1 MGQDC
6 KTLFIVD
13 DTPDNVRLLANLLS
27 AHGYRIRKALDA
39 NFALKSIEQSPP
51 DLILLDV
58 NMPTMNG
65 YEMCAQLKS
74 NPDTQEIPII
84 FISALDNVLDKVKAF
99 NLGGADYI
107 TKPFQMEEVLARI
120 EHQLLLLQQ
129 KHQLRAEIQERKRAE
144 QSLEVSLRVVS
155 HDLRNPVLG
164 LSMVLNNYLKRADPN
179 QTELSLPR
187 QTLEQM
193 AHSCERQL
201 ALINSL
207 VESQHWEQQG
217 VPLVLR
223 RLDLGTLVRDFA
235 QEWSLGL
242 GEQEVTLSLNL
253 GENLPLFMGDANFIW
268 RVLENLLANSLKY
281 NPLPRSQPLNITITV
296 TALDQTLTC
305 RVTDNGVGVDL
316 AIADRV
322 FERYQRGDRDNNP
335 LGLGLGLY
343 VCKLIVEAHGGK
355 IGLNTAVSKGAEIY
369 FTLPLEKVPA

>member
-1 MGQDC
+1 MGQVR

-27 AHGYRIRKALDA
+27 GHGYLIRKALDA
-39 NFALKSIEQSPP
+39 SFALKSIEQCPP

-58 NMPTMNG
+58 NMPRMNG
-65 YEMCAQLKS
+65 YEMCARLKS
-74 NPDTQEIPII
+74 NPSTQDIPII

-120 EHQLLLLQQ
+120 EHQLLLQQQ
-129 KHQLRAEIQERKRAE
+129 KHQLQAEIQERRRAE
-144 QSLEVSLRVVS
+144 QSLEISLRVVS

-164 LSMVLNNYLKRADPN
+164 LSMVLNNCLKRADPEE
-179 QTELSLPR
+179 TELCLPR

-193 AHSCERQL
+193 VRSCERQL

-223 RLDLGTLVRDFA
+223 QLNLATLVKDFA
-235 QEWSLGL
+235 AEWSLGL
-242 GEQEVTLSLNL
+242 REQEVRLNL
-253 GENLPLFMGDANFIW
+253 NLAENLPPIPGDTNFIW

-281 NPLPRSQPLNITITV
+281 NPPPRTEPLEITITV
-296 TALDQTLTC
+296 TAPGDVLIC
-305 RVTDNGVGVDL
+305 RVKDNGVGIDP
-316 AIADRV
+316 AMAQRI

-343 VCKLIVEAHGGK
+343 VCKLIITAHGGQ
-355 IGLNTAVSKGAEIY
+355 IGLNTAVDQGAEIY
-369 FTLPLEKVPA
+369 FTLPLTNSPA

>member
-58 NMPTMNG
+58 NMPIMNG

-193 AHSCERQL
+193 ARSCERQL

-223 RLDLGTLVRDFA
+223 RLDLSTLVRDFA